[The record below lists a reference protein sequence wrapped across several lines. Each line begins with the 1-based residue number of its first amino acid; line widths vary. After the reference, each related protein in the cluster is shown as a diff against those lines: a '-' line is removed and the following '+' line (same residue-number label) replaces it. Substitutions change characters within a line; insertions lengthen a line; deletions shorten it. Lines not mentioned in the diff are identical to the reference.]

1 MKSFVLALGLVTGV
15 CGYCEASARPDRRTV
30 TLKPGD
36 NFIDATVVITDAVR
50 YVSAPGA
57 TSRVIGARI
66 MKASDFKK
74 VTDPSVL
81 VRLPKSGR
89 GKVYVC
95 DIRTRIEEPAVFIGG
110 RIGELARWPNA
121 GEWAYVS
128 SEDVVCHGV
137 KTGRRYEGCAFV
149 LSDPRAKRW
158 NFASGVR
165 MKGYWT
171 HDWVF
176 SEACVGSFGTV
187 NGTNDVVTFSYPIPY
202 GLLSTHTLGGLAKR
216 RYYVFGLLEE
226 LDASGEYFYDHE
238 AGRLYVAA
246 PEGIG
251 RLGEIAVCDSEG
263 PVFEV
268 RDASG
273 VEFVGVD
280 VAYRKDGFLKLSGAR
295 SLLVD
300 DCNFTCCG
308 ASYAVEASG
317 AERCTI
323 RNTKLSVLGA
333 GGILM
338 DGGDRPALWRGENL
352 IENCKVL
359 HFGIIKRTYA
369 PAVRLEG
376 VGNTVRGCELAYAP
390 HMAVA
395 PVCNYGLFEFNDV
408 HDVLLETGD
417 CGAFY
422 TGRNWFKGQGQ
433 VFRYNHIHDL
443 GNLGGSSCAIYFDD
457 GQCGGE
463 VYGNVIE
470 NVARGMLIGGGR
482 DHIVHDNVF
491 RNCGGGVSIDCR
503 GLVWRQFV
511 KGMFKLDEDAMKEVR
526 FTETPW
532 KAAFPRM
539 AHYLDV
545 PAEKFAPFG
554 NEIYGNLFID
564 CSGDGKLIKFS
575 KSFFNFGKED
585 DKIGPLLPRIRIEN
599 NYSASTGERKAGG
612 PDSRAPETIAIIQE
626 KVAWPLAHDSHVFE
640 KLPGLMKVP
649 FRRILAAGNE

>member
-1 MKSFVLALGLVTGV
+1 MLAALGVVLAIA
-15 CGYCEASARPDRRTV
+15 GYSKTPTRLV

-57 TSRVIGARI
+57 KSRVVGARI
-66 MKASDFKK
+66 LKASDFRK
-74 VTDPSVL
+74 VTDPLVL
-81 VRLPKSGR
+81 SRIPEESR
-89 GKVYVC
+89 GSVYVC
-95 DIRTRIEEPAVFIGG
+95 DFKSRIDAPAVFIGG

-121 GEWAYVS
+121 GEWAYILS
-128 SEDVVCHGV
+128 GDVVCRGV
-137 KTGRRYEGCAFV
+137 KTGRRYAKCAFV
-149 LSDPRAKRW
+149 LSNPRAKRW

-171 HDWVF
+171 HDWAF
-176 SEACVGSFGTV
+176 SEACANSFGPV

-202 GLLSTHTLGGLAKR
+202 GLLSTHTLGGHAKR
-216 RYYVFGLLEE
+216 RYYVFDLLEE
-226 LDASGEYFYDHE
+226 LDALGEYFYDHA
-238 AGRLYVAA
+238 AGTLYVAA
-246 PEGIG
+246 PEGVD
-251 RLGEIAVCDSEG
+251 RLGEIAVCDSTG
-263 PVFEV
+263 PVFQV
-268 RDASG
+268 RDANG

-280 VAYRKDGFLKLSGAR
+280 IAYRKDGFLKLSDVR
-295 SLLVD
+295 DLLVA
-300 DCNFTCCG
+300 DCNFIGCG

-338 DGGDRPALWRGENL
+338 DGGDRPALRRGENL

-532 KAAFPRM
+532 KEAFPRM
-539 AHYLDV
+539 THYLDV